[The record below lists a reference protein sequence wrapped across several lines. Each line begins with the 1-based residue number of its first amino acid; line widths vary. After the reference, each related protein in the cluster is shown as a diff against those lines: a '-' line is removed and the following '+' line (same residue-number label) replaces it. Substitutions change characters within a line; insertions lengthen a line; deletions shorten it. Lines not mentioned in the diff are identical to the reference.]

1 MIPVFS
7 RGFPPSRPILIDR
20 LGDMDVKLVIILTGL
35 LRTNAAFAIARGQQ
49 QRPGRLRGMD
59 KGGEVLPR
67 GLDAPVSRGNDS
79 LGSGLGWWNTTI
91 GRVALVLTISG
102 VLHYDQQSATCPRSP
117 SLHRD
122 RSTLSDRSWSAP
134 SKAAPGDSMA
144 S

>member
-79 LGSGLGWWNTTI
+79 LGSGLGWWNHDNWT
-91 GRVALVLTISG
+91 GRTRP
-102 VLHYDQQSATCPRSP
+102 HHFRCSP
-117 SLHRD
+117 LRPAVGHLP
-122 RSTLSDRSWSAP
+122 T
-134 SKAAPGDSMA
+134 
-144 S
+144 